1 MTNINPSPILND
13 FPTRRASIS
22 QQREIPSEAE
32 KPEGKKT
39 VNKALIGAAAAAGLA
54 AIAFAGISMLRKG
67 KMPEEVQK
75 AVQSAEENIGR
86 NSLNL

>member
-13 FPTRRASIS
+13 SPTRRASIS

-39 VNKALIGAAAAAGLA
+39 VNKALMQDLQQ
-54 AIAFAGISMLRKG
+54 LHLLEY
-67 KMPEEVQK
+67 PC
-75 AVQSAEENIGR
+75 
-86 NSLNL
+86 